1 MSRVFDAYA
10 RYYDLL
16 YRDKDYGAE
25 AAYVASHLPAGAC
38 ILELGCGTGA
48 HAEHLA
54 RMGFSVDGVDLSETM
69 LDRARARKAGLP
81 PGIAARLSFSHGDIR
96 SVRTGKAYDAVLA
109 LFHVMSYQT
118 GNDDLQA
125 AFGTAAAHLSS
136 GGSFLFDYW
145 YGPAVLTQ
153 RPEPRTR
160 LLEDELIRVTRQAQP
175 ELRPN
180 ENLVE
185 VGYRVQI
192 VEKASGAT
200 EEVREAHRMRYLF
213 EPELALFAS
222 TDDWAGLVTFA
233 WLKKTPPDLRDW
245 SAFSRVSR
253 R

>member
-1 MSRVFDAYA
+1 MSAVFDAYA

-16 YRDKDYGAE
+16 YQDKDYAAE
-25 AAYVASHLPAGAC
+25 AAYVASHLPAGAR

-48 HAEHLA
+48 HAEHFA
-54 RMGFSVDGVDLSETM
+54 RMGFAVDGIDLSETM
-69 LDRARARKAGLP
+69 LERARARQAGLP
-81 PGIAARLSFSHGDIR
+81 PAVAARLAFSHGDIR
-96 SVRTGKAYDAVLA
+96 SVRTGKSYDAVVS

-125 AFGTAAAHLSS
+125 VFATAAAHLSS

-145 YGPAVLTQ
+145 YGPAVLAQ

-160 LLEDELIRVTRQAQP
+160 LLEDELIRVTRHAQP
-175 ELRPN
+175 ELRAN
-180 ENLVE
+180 EDVVE
-185 VGYRVQI
+185 VQYRVQI
-192 VEKASGAT
+192 VVKAGGAT
-200 EEVREAHRMRYLF
+200 EEVRETHRMRYLF

-222 TDDWAGLVTFA
+222 AGDWTGLRTRA
-233 WLKKTPPDLRDW
+233 WLKAAPPGLEDW